1 MMRWLQ
7 VRRRWPGRPLLG
19 VLWWDACRLFTT
31 VLAKLAFGL
40 KVVGRER
47 IPRTGPLL
55 YLSNHQSFLDPVIN
69 GAAIHDRPF
78 RPFARE
84 TLFRGPFG
92 VVIRSLG
99 ALPVVGGG
107 GDKAVMRAALA
118 ELDAGRCVLVYPEGS
133 RTFDGGLA
141 PFKSGIALLLKRSR
155 ARVVPIG
162 IEGAYDAW
170 PRQASRPRWRR
181 RIETEVGE
189 PIEVDDLLADGVPAA
204 LERLEREIDA
214 LRRRCRDRLRERSRG
229 SHPAPGVGDG
239 PTPVR
244 TPSPDAIER
253 PAETGA

>member
-7 VRRRWPGRPLLG
+7 LRRRWPGRPLLG

-31 VLAKLAFGL
+31 VLTQLAFGL

-47 IPRTGPLL
+47 IPKTGPLL

-118 ELDAGRCVLVYPEGS
+118 ELEAGRCVLVYPEGS

-141 PFKSGIALLLKRSR
+141 PFKNGIALLLKRSN
-155 ARVVPIG
+155 AMVVPIG
-162 IEGAYDAW
+162 IEGAFDAW

-181 RIETEVGE
+181 CIETEVGE
-189 PIEVDDLLADGVPAA
+189 PISTEELLADGVPEA
-204 LERLEREIDA
+204 LRRLERDIDA
-214 LRRRCRDRLRERSRG
+214 LRLRCRERLRARSAG
-229 SHPAPGVGDG
+229 KHPAPGVGDG
-239 PTPVR
+239 PTPA
-244 TPSPDAIER
+244 SDAAHDAPE
-253 PAETGA
+253 AGA

>member
-7 VRRRWPGRPLLG
+7 VGRRCPGRPFLG
-19 VLWWDACRLFTT
+19 VLWWDVCRLLSTGFMH
-31 VLAKLAFGL
+31 LAFGL
-40 KVVGRER
+40 RVVGRER
-47 IPRTGPLL
+47 IPAEGPLL
-55 YLSNHQSFLDPVIN
+55 YLSNHQSVLDPVIN

-92 VVIRSLG
+92 VLIRSLG

-133 RTFDGGLA
+133 RTHDGGLA
-141 PFKSGIALLLKRSR
+141 PFKNGIALLLKRSN
-155 ARVVPIG
+155 ATVVPIG

-170 PRQASRPRWRR
+170 PRSAKRPRWRR

-189 PIEVDDLLADGVPAA
+189 PIGVDDLLQDGVPAA
-204 LERLEREIDA
+204 MRRLEHEIDE
-214 LRRRCRDRLRERSRG
+214 LRRRCRTRLRARCG
-229 SHPAPGVGDG
+229 PAYPAPGIGDG

-244 TPSPDAIER
+244 SEAEA
-253 PAETGA
+253 PAEATA